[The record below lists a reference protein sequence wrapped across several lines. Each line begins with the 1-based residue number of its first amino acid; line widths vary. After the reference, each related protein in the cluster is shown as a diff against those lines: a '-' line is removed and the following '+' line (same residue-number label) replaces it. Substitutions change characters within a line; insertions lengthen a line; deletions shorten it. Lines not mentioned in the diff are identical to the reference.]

1 MYRCGVRV
9 EEIVSKKM
17 KGRTHLYIYIYI
29 NSYEHF
35 FAENE
40 GLVQVTCL
48 RYTEMEDPNSL
59 LVALTVS
66 QVGESVQPQQVISQK
81 VDMCLFFISFEI
93 CVYLAKFEVADSS
106 TVVTV
111 TTFLRKKKSAY
122 EIWSKYL

>member
-9 EEIVSKKM
+9 EEIVNKKM

-29 NSYEHF
+29 NSYEHC

-81 VDMCLFFISFEI
+81 VDMCLFFIS
-93 CVYLAKFEVADSS
+93 KFEVVDSNA
-106 TVVTV
+106 VVTV
-111 TTFLRKKKSAY
+111 TTFLRKNNSAY